1 MFHFYKK
8 ESIDYFG
15 LLNFNRFFFINF
27 DFRISEFLYV

>member
-15 LLNFNRFFFINF
+15 LLNFNRFFINF
-27 DFRISEFLYV
+27 DYRRSEFLYV